1 MEIIS
6 YEKSYK
12 VTKCKFRTMQ
22 KPKSFLFR
30 YKFLLPPK
38 KYTREEKNLRESN
51 SFGFSDLKHHRS
63 LLRPVSFPYL
73 KSSPRSKIKS
83 TNGIIPR
90 LSFPFVSPLWCS
102 FHSSE
107 RRTALRNVIY
117 RNLFALNN
125 LRLASF
131 LSTYTY
137 TEELLHNPFA
147 FRSFR

>member
-1 MEIIS
+1 
-6 YEKSYK
+6 
-12 VTKCKFRTMQ
+12 MQ

-30 YKFLLPPK
+30 YKFPLPPSPQK
-38 KYTREEKNLRESN
+38 VYKRREESTRVKLLWFQRFKTPSITRSTCFLPLLKILKILSTIENKIYEWNN
-51 SFGFSDLKHHRS
+51 SSLS
-63 LLRPVSFPYL
+63 LLFLHFDVRSIH
-73 KSSPRSKIKS
+73 PRGW
-83 TNGIIPR
+83 N
-90 LSFPFVSPLWCS
+90 
-102 FHSSE
+102 
-107 RRTALRNVIY
+107 TALRNVIY

>member
-1 MEIIS
+1 
-6 YEKSYK
+6 
-12 VTKCKFRTMQ
+12 MQ

-30 YKFLLPPK
+30 YKFLPPPK
-38 KYTREEKNLRESN
+38 KYTREEREESTRVKLLWFQRFKTP
-51 SFGFSDLKHHRS
+51 SITPSTCFLPLLKI
-63 LLRPVSFPYL
+63 L
-73 KSSPRSKIKS
+73 KILSTIENKIYEWNNSSP
-83 TNGIIPR
+83 
-90 LSFPFVSPLWCS
+90 LFPFCFSTLMFVP
-102 FHSSE
+102 FIRE
-107 RRTALRNVIY
+107 ENTALRNVIY